1 MLDLDHTTFAA
12 ALGAAGEALDPV
24 YANLLFAREIAYP
37 ALRPSEYLFQLDG
50 LRAAAA
56 PAVAAAPTQPA
67 QALADFLFGAGG
79 FQGNRADYG
88 DPRNSY
94 LNDVL
99 ARRLGLP
106 ISLSVLYTHLARALG
121 LPAQDIGLPGHF
133 IVAVGEGAA
142 VQYLDPFNGG
152 ARLSRADCA
161 QLVTRATGY
170 TGRFDPRWLAPT
182 PPRAIVARML
192 NNLRNTYTE
201 AEDWPL
207 TIRVIERLRELEPD
221 QSGHVRDLGMVY
233 YKDGAYNRAAQLFHE
248 YLTLAP
254 DAADA
259 GTVRQSR
266 DLLLDELARLN

>member
-1 MLDLDHTTFAA
+1 MFDLDHTTFAA
-12 ALGAAGEALDPV
+12 ALRAAGEALDPV
-24 YANLLFAREIAYP
+24 SANLLFAREIAYP
-37 ALRPSEYLFQLDG
+37 ALRPSEYLAQLDE

-56 PAVAAAPTQPA
+56 QALAAAPLAPA
-67 QALADFLFGAGG
+67 QALAGYLFGEHG
-79 FQGNRADYG
+79 FRGNRVDYH
-88 DPRNSY
+88 DPRNSF

-99 ARRLGLP
+99 DRRLGLP

-133 IVAVGEGAA
+133 IVAVGEGAG

-152 ARLSRADCA
+152 AHLTRADCV

-207 TIRVIERLRELEPD
+207 TSRVIERLRELEPD
-221 QSGHVRDLGMVY
+221 QPGHVRDLGMVF
-233 YKDGAYNRAAQLFHE
+233 YKDGAYSRAAQLFHE

-254 DAADA
+254 NAADA